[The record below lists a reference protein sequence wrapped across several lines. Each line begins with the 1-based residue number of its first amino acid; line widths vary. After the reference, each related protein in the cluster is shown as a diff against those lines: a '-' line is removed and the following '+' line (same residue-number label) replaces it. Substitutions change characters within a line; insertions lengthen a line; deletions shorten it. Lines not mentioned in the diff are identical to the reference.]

1 MRQTGV
7 ERAILVGVWAGSEN
21 NGASEGR
28 RGGWAMGR
36 YGRSSARGGGEGKG
50 GGGLQRQET
59 ERWVA
64 SSSGEGC
71 RGVGDACSSSNVYLA
86 AAVCT

>member
-36 YGRSSARGGGEGKG
+36 YGRSSARGGGEKGRG
-50 GGGLQRQET
+50 GG
-59 ERWVA
+59 
-64 SSSGEGC
+64 
-71 RGVGDACSSSNVYLA
+71 ACSARRRSDGWRRVVEKGVEVLGTRA
-86 AAVCT
+86 AAAMCT